1 MATATFSVPA
11 QITSDAEFRTWG
23 SSINT
28 ALAALGLVQTGDTG
42 QINWTTVTK
51 PVAATT
57 FAGYEIWRFNDTLQ
71 ATAPVYIKIE
81 YGTGSSGASWHG
93 LAVTVGSGTNGAGTI
108 NGQVGTRKVMSL
120 QSSTA
125 TSATN
130 HLSGANNRLQMCLN
144 SGQDNISYGMLV
156 AIERSKD
163 SSGADDG
170 TGISTFI
177 SGAPGSTSSQISQ
190 DQFIPYLGLVPAVE
204 TGPCVAMPGNAITS
218 AVFGADVGVFPQF
231 PVLGKALNPKLG
243 LLSAK
248 KIDIADL
255 STISVSLYG
264 TAHTYLH
271 LGQNVQ
277 GASAA
282 SKPDNQASLLMRY
295 E

>member
-28 ALAALGLVQTGDTG
+28 ALAALGLVQTADTG

-51 PVAATT
+51 PTAATT
-57 FAGYEIWRFNDTLQ
+57 FAGYEIWRFADSLQ
-71 ATAPVYIKIE
+71 ATAPVFIKIE

-108 NGQVGTRKVMSL
+108 TGQVGTRKVMSTG
-120 QSSTA
+120 SN
-125 TSATN
+125 SATAYN
-130 HLSGANNRLQMCLN
+130 THLSGATNRLQMCLN
-144 SGQDNISYGMLV
+144 SGGDQQVLGILV

-163 SSGADDG
+163 ATGVDDG
-170 TGISTFI
+170 TGISTFLC
-177 SGAPGSTSSQISQ
+177 GAPGGTSSQVSQ
-190 DQFIPYLGLVPAVE
+190 DQFIPFVGAVPAVE
-204 TGPCVAMPGNAITS
+204 TGPCVAMPGNAVTS
-218 AVFGADVGVFPQF
+218 AVFGADVGVFPHF

-248 KIDIADL
+248 RIDIADL
-255 STISVSLYG
+255 STISVTLYG
-264 TAHTYLH
+264 SAHTFLH
-271 LGQNVQ
+271 LGNNIS